1 MNSLRALLVSVSLL
15 CCLLAEGTPIQLGSI
30 LAPVDASSTIQE
42 DDKRQA
48 AARDSAM
55 AIREKV
61 QYEWVHMHDIL
72 GRLESMLVSEIDA
85 DDRVSLASRSHWNP
99 VKIKA
104 GSSWDLTLTNPF
116 IPDARGRWYPSVE
129 LFVDEV
135 FNVKRR
141 LTVNVA
147 LYREL
152 WQVDQ
157 QLKQGDLLDRAHLV
171 PTTRDIYSLNIV
183 AIPRTE
189 LLEGFELVRAVNAG
203 SLLKWSDLRKQPA
216 VRRNSLVDVFAQT
229 GGITIRMRGRCMEN
243 GVVGEY
249 VTIRNLETNR
259 EFNAHVLGTG
269 LVKYEL

>member
-1 MNSLRALLVSVSLL
+1 MNSLPTLLLRACLL
-15 CCLLAEGTPIQLGSI
+15 CCLLVEGTPIQLGSI
-30 LAPVDASSTIQE
+30 LAPVDASSATQKV
-42 DDKRQA
+42 DKRPA
-48 AARDSAM
+48 AARVSAM
-55 AIREKV
+55 PTQQKV
-61 QYEWVHMHDIL
+61 KYEWIHMHDIL
-72 GRLESMLVSEIDA
+72 GRLESMLVSEIDV
-85 DDRVSLASRSHWNP
+85 DDQVSLASRSHWDP

-116 IPDARGRWYPSVE
+116 IPDARGRWYPTIE
-129 LFVDEV
+129 LFLDGISK
-135 FNVKRR
+135 VKRR

-157 QLKQGDLLDRAHLV
+157 QLKQGDLLDSAHLV
-171 PTTRDIYSLNIV
+171 PTIRDIYSLNIV
-183 AIPRTE
+183 AIPRNE

-243 GVVGEY
+243 GVIGEY
-249 VTIRNLETNR
+249 VTVRNLETNR
-259 EFNAHVLGTG
+259 EFNAHVLGAG